1 MWLYTNP
8 LHGRGPEY
16 RKMMARRRARRMRWY

>member
-1 MWLYTNP
+1 MWLYRNP

-16 RKMMARRRARRMRWY
+16 RKRMARLRARRMRRN